1 MKQND
6 FYELDGC
13 TDFIPVKLIEE
24 HKHMTNPLKVEL
36 TETGHRTFVP
46 HIYSFP
52 KVNEPQKPIVPKFV
66 VDWVDNTREYN
77 LDFDDWLDYENQ
89 PPIVYCWLNS
99 ENKRQAELNT
109 LALVTL
115 IVNGANAVEIEQ
127 EKLYTVEIPDPHG
140 MYKIR
145 YLFRNSV
152 GNIRI
157 GGTDYRDIFL
167 EVETHLT
174 ESEIKQ
180 DFEWAFQFAK
190 EVE

>member
-6 FYELDGC
+6 FYEVDGC
-13 TDFIPVKLIEE
+13 MDFIPVKLIEE
-24 HKHMTNPLKVEL
+24 HTRMVNSLKIEVA
-36 TETGHRTFVP
+36 ETGLTIFVP
-46 HIYSFP
+46 SIYRFQ

-115 IVNGANAVEIEQ
+115 IVNGANAVEVEQ
-127 EKLYTVEIPDPHG
+127 EQKRKKAH
-140 MYKIR
+140 
-145 YLFRNSV
+145 
-152 GNIRI
+152 
-157 GGTDYRDIFL
+157 
-167 EVETHLT
+167 
-174 ESEIKQ
+174 
-180 DFEWAFQFAK
+180 
-190 EVE
+190 